1 MFIQIAPKAKVY
13 VTDQDVQFIR
23 QHTTESFRA
32 KQLSPEDAD
41 RAKRLADKAVF
52 VRKKLDDDTQYALN
66 RKIRFVANDRKNKSE
81 LVKQIEAYGLK
92 NKLQDLARK
101 EEARR
106 PFRHLPKQF
115 SKGILIGNIAIVPK
129 KHTGTRYVYV
139 LADMMEAK
147 ILHEDINLKQ
157 TAILVAHYLADDKN
171 IPNNI
176 LELDT
181 KHASQLFDIQNAK
194 RMIREAQK
202 EKDELMEDVYWDRL
216 DVANRLADDCKTKI
230 QHIFNDTFGA

>member
-1 MFIQIAPKAKVY
+1 M
-13 VTDQDVQFIR
+13 TG
-23 QHTTESFRA
+23 
-32 KQLSPEDAD
+32 
-41 RAKRLADKAVF
+41 
-52 VRKKLDDDTQYALN
+52 
-66 RKIRFVANDRKNKSE
+66 KNKSE

-92 NKLQDLARK
+92 SKLAALAHK
-101 EEARR
+101 EQARR

-139 LADMMEAK
+139 IADMMEARV
-147 ILHEDINLKQ
+147 LHEDINLKQ
-157 TAILVAHYLADDKN
+157 TAILVAHYLADGKN
-171 IPNNI
+171 VPNNI

-216 DVANRLADDCKTKI
+216 DVANRLADECKSKI

>member
-1 MFIQIAPKAKVY
+1 M
-13 VTDQDVQFIR
+13 TG
-23 QHTTESFRA
+23 
-32 KQLSPEDAD
+32 
-41 RAKRLADKAVF
+41 
-52 VRKKLDDDTQYALN
+52 
-66 RKIRFVANDRKNKSE
+66 KNKSE

-92 NKLQDLARK
+92 NKLEDLARK

-139 LADMMEAK
+139 IADMMEAQV
-147 ILHEDINLKQ
+147 LHENINLKQ
-157 TAILVAHYLADDKN
+157 TAILVAHYLADGKS

-216 DVANRLADDCKTKI
+216 DVANRLADECKGKI

>member
-1 MFIQIAPKAKVY
+1 M
-13 VTDQDVQFIR
+13 TG
-23 QHTTESFRA
+23 
-32 KQLSPEDAD
+32 
-41 RAKRLADKAVF
+41 
-52 VRKKLDDDTQYALN
+52 
-66 RKIRFVANDRKNKSE
+66 KNKSE

-92 NKLQDLARK
+92 NKLEDIARK

-139 LADMMEAK
+139 IADMMEARV
-147 ILHEDINLKQ
+147 LHEDINLKQ
-157 TAILVAHYLADDKN
+157 TAILVAHYLADGKN
-171 IPNNI
+171 LPSNI
-176 LELDT
+176 LDLDT

-194 RMIREAQK
+194 RMIKEAQR

-216 DVANRLADDCKTKI
+216 DVANRLADDCKSKI
-230 QHIFNDTFGA
+230 QYIFNDTFGG

>member
-1 MFIQIAPKAKVY
+1 M
-13 VTDQDVQFIR
+13 TG
-23 QHTTESFRA
+23 
-32 KQLSPEDAD
+32 
-41 RAKRLADKAVF
+41 
-52 VRKKLDDDTQYALN
+52 
-66 RKIRFVANDRKNKSE
+66 KNKSE

-139 LADMMEAK
+139 IADMMEARV
-147 ILHEDINLKQ
+147 LHEDINLKQ
-157 TAILVAHYLADDKN
+157 TAILVAHYLADGKS

-216 DVANRLADDCKTKI
+216 DVANRLADECKGKV
-230 QHIFNDTFGA
+230 QHIFNDTFGG

>member
-1 MFIQIAPKAKVY
+1 MSGK
-13 VTDQDVQFIR
+13 
-23 QHTTESFRA
+23 
-32 KQLSPEDAD
+32 
-41 RAKRLADKAVF
+41 
-52 VRKKLDDDTQYALN
+52 N
-66 RKIRFVANDRKNKSE
+66 RSE

-92 NKLQDLARK
+92 NKLADLARK

-129 KHTGTRYVYV
+129 KYTGTRYVYV
-139 LADMMEAK
+139 IADMMEAR

-157 TAILVAHYLADDKN
+157 TAILVAHYLADDKTV
-171 IPNNI
+171 PQHI
-176 LELDT
+176 LDLDT
-181 KHASQLFDIQNAK
+181 KFASQLFDIQNAK

-216 DVANRLADDCKTKI
+216 DVANRLADECKSKI

>member
-1 MFIQIAPKAKVY
+1 M
-13 VTDQDVQFIR
+13 T
-23 QHTTESFRA
+23 
-32 KQLSPEDAD
+32 
-41 RAKRLADKAVF
+41 
-52 VRKKLDDDTQYALN
+52 
-66 RKIRFVANDRKNKSE
+66 RKNKSE

-139 LADMMEAK
+139 IADMMEAK
-147 ILHEDINLKQ
+147 LLHEDINLKQ
-157 TAILVAHYLADDKN
+157 TAILVAHYLADEKN

-216 DVANRLADDCKTKI
+216 DVANRLADECKSKI

>member
-1 MFIQIAPKAKVY
+1 MIEK
-13 VTDQDVQFIR
+13 
-23 QHTTESFRA
+23 
-32 KQLSPEDAD
+32 
-41 RAKRLADKAVF
+41 
-52 VRKKLDDDTQYALN
+52 N
-66 RKIRFVANDRKNKSE
+66 RSE

-92 NKLQDLARK
+92 NKLKDLARK

-157 TAILVAHYLADDKN
+157 TAILVAYYLADDKN